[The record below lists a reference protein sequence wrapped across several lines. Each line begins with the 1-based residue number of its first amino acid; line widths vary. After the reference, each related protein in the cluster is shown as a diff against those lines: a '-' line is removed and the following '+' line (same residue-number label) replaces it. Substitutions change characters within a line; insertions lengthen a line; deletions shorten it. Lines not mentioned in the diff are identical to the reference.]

1 MSQKISSREFGGAIE
16 ARDGSFP
23 RQFFVHRI
31 LRCLALAAVVL
42 TAGFLALPH
51 VAVAA
56 GEPAASA
63 AGSPTPSSTETDKP
77 KPAASDVAT
86 IPIVYVRQIR
96 DRLPPLSLLDFRP
109 KDEGRAGADLAIHD
123 NNTTGRFMKQN
134 FTLDT
139 IEGETVEDLIAGIK
153 EQISKGVGFF
163 VMDAEADALL
173 KIADAIS
180 SNDAVLF
187 NAGAQDERL
196 READC
201 RTNVKHTAASRTM
214 LTDAL
219 MQYLA
224 WKQWRSLV
232 LVVGPTP
239 EDKLFADAIRSSA
252 KRFGLK
258 FNDEREF
265 TYEAGSR
272 RADGG
277 FEQVQKQ
284 IPAFTQDLPDYD
296 VLIVADEADQFG
308 SYFPYR
314 TWKAKPV
321 AGTHGLYPTAW
332 HPASELWG
340 ATQFQ
345 NRFQRLANRHMRPL
359 DYAAWMAVR
368 SIGEAAT
375 RTRSGDPK
383 TLISYMLSPEFEL
396 AAFKGQKLTYRQWNA
411 QLRQP
416 IFVATTK
423 LHVTVSPQAGFLHQ
437 LTVLDTLGI
446 DEPQTGCTAFKK

>member
-1 MSQKISSREFGGAIE
+1 M
-16 ARDGSFP
+16 
-23 RQFFVHRI
+23 
-31 LRCLALAAVVL
+31 
-42 TAGFLALPH
+42 
-51 VAVAA
+51 
-56 GEPAASA
+56 A
-63 AGSPTPSSTETDKP
+63 AGSSEQTAQTATEAEKP
-77 KPAASDVAT
+77 KAAAEVAT
-86 IPIVYVRQIR
+86 IPLVYVRQLR

-109 KDEGRAGADLAIHD
+109 KDEGRAGADLAIDD

-134 FTLDT
+134 FTLESV
-139 IEGETVEDLIAGIK
+139 EGKTAEELTAAINEHIA
-153 EQISKGVGFF
+153 KGVGFF
-163 VMDAEADALL
+163 VVDAEADVLL
-173 KIADAIS
+173 QIADAIKGK
-180 SNDAVLF
+180 DAVLF
-187 NAGAQDERL
+187 NAGAPDERL

-224 WKQWRSLV
+224 WKQWRRLV
-232 LVVGPTP
+232 LVVGPTA
-239 EDKLFADAIRSSA
+239 EDKLFAEAVRSSA
-252 KRFGLK
+252 KRYGLK
-258 FNDEREF
+258 LEDEREF
-265 TYEAGSR
+265 RYEAGSR

-284 IPAFTQDLPDYD
+284 IPAFTQDMPEYD
-296 VLIVADEADQFG
+296 ILIVADEADQFG

-383 TLISYMLSPEFEL
+383 KLIDYMLSPEFEL

-446 DEPQTGCTAFKK
+446 DEPQTECTAFRK